1 MGSVRAEHELYDSV
15 VAWLWPAKS
24 ALLCSRCCI
33 PDHDGVAIPA
43 RRKPLAVRTERKR
56 TKTPTVDCRKHLVR
70 RARPWRD
77 LGRLDFFCWHRK
89 LANSWRCL
97 LRGLLCKRGMSTERQ
112 RKTEKCKNFY
122 DSIPHR
128 FDPDDAA
135 SVQKRYRQH
144 FHYLRDHSDPV
155 KVSNP
160 TPRGPYDGGITAGKV
175 GLLSRS
181 ESYEDHSKTNTLPR
195 SPLIAVAS
203 CQGGFGWH
211 P

>member
-1 MGSVRAEHELYDSV
+1 MGSVGAEHELYDCV
-15 VAWLWPAKS
+15 VAWLWPEKS

-33 PDHDGVAIPA
+33 PDHDRVAIPA
-43 RRKPLAVRTERKR
+43 GRKPLAVRTERKR
-56 TKTPTVDCRKHLVR
+56 AKTPTVDCRKHLVR

-135 SVQKRYRQH
+135 SVQKRYQPALSLSTRS
-144 FHYLRDHSDPV
+144 FGPCEGLESD
-155 KVSNP
+155 
-160 TPRGPYDGGITAGKV
+160 TAWAI
-175 GLLSRS
+175 RRWN
-181 ESYEDHSKTNTLPR
+181 HR
-195 SPLIAVAS
+195 W
-203 CQGGFGWH
+203 QGGAIEQV
-211 P
+211 